1 MRGASTHGVPRAES
15 TRGSRW
21 PGAFLRAAQDS
32 GFPSK
37 HTAKTWE
44 FDKIHILKRSPWL
57 VCGEQTGRGTRKSQE
72 MGAYEEQKA
81 GAAQALRVRRRQHQ
95 HHRGGRCSG
104 RRCRPA
110 RPPAPA
116 SPTLAPSN
124 SNSAVGWA
132 ARAPLRPGLCSCRP
146 WGPALLS
153 VFAVT
158 FPASP
163 SLTACVGVA
172 HTHPDQLSTSTSL
185 ILFCAVPLIAI
196 EHALS
201 CIYLFSSPSV

>member
-1 MRGASTHGVPRAES
+1 MRGASTHGVSRAES

-57 VCGEQTGRGTRKSQE
+57 VCGEHTGRGKEKPRDGS
-72 MGAYEEQKA
+72 
-81 GAAQALRVRRRQHQ
+81 LRRAESRRGSSPGVRRRQHQ

-124 SNSAVGWA
+124 SNSAVRWA

-146 WGPALLS
+146 RGPALFS